1 MKTAF
6 KVVRDS
12 DFYKRSVEHKRTK
25 KKVLQLL
32 VEFQKEIGLQ
42 SENLAYVYDLST
54 IGVQEIDRQCF
65 ADSLRKEPDRG
76 GYTFFKKNSKE
87 AKRWREMTKDLRFDQ
102 NLIFDLISHNS
113 QRCSWSTFFDDKE
126 ELYLLVKT
134 DFPLKSFKEDV
145 LEPIKLSEYYQII
158 EKIENKH

>member
-1 MKTAF
+1 METAF
-6 KVVRDS
+6 RVVRDS
-12 DFYKRSVEHKRTK
+12 DFYKHTMENKQTKRK
-25 KKVLQLL
+25 ILQLL
-32 VEFQKEIGLQ
+32 DEFQKELGLL
-42 SENLAYVYDLST
+42 SENLAYDYDLST

-65 ADSLRKEPDRG
+65 ADSLKKEPDRE

-87 AKRWREMTKDLRFDQ
+87 AKRWREMTKDLRFNQ

-126 ELYLLVKT
+126 YLYLLVKT

-145 LEPIKLSEYYQII
+145 LEPIKLSEYYQVI
-158 EKIENKH
+158 EKMKNRH